1 MLARAANLAAGLNP
15 VKPRA
20 ADDDQG
26 RQEVQEVFI
35 EFGET
40 LGQLILLRS
49 S

>member
-1 MLARAANLAAGLNP
+1 MLALDANLAAGLNP
-15 VKPRA
+15 VKPGA
-20 ADDDQG
+20 ADHQG
-26 RQEVQEVFI
+26 RQEVREVFI